1 MSTGSLKIVNDN
13 KLGKTISQG
22 LNHEEPQ
29 KLDFKQA
36 MINGIFLSEID
47 TFLTVINNEL
57 VKNKMKILSKRNKAV
72 TMTFDFLTL
81 YTKISHNKLLK
92 FSDPST
98 YFISFNRKA
107 FQKSAKIVLD
117 NCFFKFNT
125 RIYQQIYSYWI
136 RPCTTYAQP
145 MIDVVLCHY
154 KDRWIRKIR

>member
-22 LNHEEPQ
+22 LNYKEPQ
-29 KLDFKQA
+29 KLDSKQA

-57 VKNKMKILSKRNKAV
+57 VKNKMKTLSKRNKAV

-117 NCFFKFNT
+117 NCFF
-125 RIYQQIYSYWI
+125 QI
-136 RPCTTYAQP
+136 
-145 MIDVVLCHY
+145 
-154 KDRWIRKIR
+154 

>member
-1 MSTGSLKIVNDN
+1 
-13 KLGKTISQG
+13 
-22 LNHEEPQ
+22 
-29 KLDFKQA
+29 

-57 VKNKMKILSKRNKAV
+57 VKNKMKTLSKRNKAV

-107 FQKSAKIVLD
+107 FQKFAQIVLD

-125 RIYQQIYSYWI
+125 RIYQ
-136 RPCTTYAQP
+136 
-145 MIDVVLCHY
+145 
-154 KDRWIRKIR
+154 

>member
-1 MSTGSLKIVNDN
+1 
-13 KLGKTISQG
+13 
-22 LNHEEPQ
+22 
-29 KLDFKQA
+29 

-47 TFLTVINNEL
+47 INMTVINNEL
-57 VKNKMKILSKRNKAV
+57 VKNKMKTLSKRNKAI

-81 YTKISHNKLLK
+81 YTKISHDKLVK

-125 RIYQQIYSYWI
+125 RICQ
-136 RPCTTYAQP
+136 
-145 MIDVVLCHY
+145 
-154 KDRWIRKIR
+154 